1 MKILISPAK
10 KLDFSSE
17 NTFLENSTSVF
28 SEKSKIIMKELSS
41 YSALHLSKLMKI
53 SSNLGI
59 LNKERNDNWRF
70 PFPENESKQALLSF
84 KGEVYQN
91 MKIDTF
97 NKSDSEF
104 VNHKLRILSGLYGM
118 LKPSDLILPY
128 RLEMGT
134 KLKIGDNSNLY
145 DFWRKS
151 ITNHLLN
158 EIKEDKFLV
167 NLASD
172 EYFKVINKKQ
182 IPIPIV
188 TPIFKDVKNGKAK
201 VISFY
206 AKRARGEICNYIIK
220 NKISSIDK
228 IKSFNNLNYIFTE
241 ENSENLIFT
250 RYHD

>member
-10 KLDFSSE
+10 KLDFSRE
-17 NTFLENSTSVF
+17 KTFLENSTSVF

-70 PFPENESKQALLSF
+70 PFPKNESKQALLSF

-104 VNHKLRILSGLYGM
+104 ANDRLRILSGLYGM

-145 DFWRKS
+145 DFWKES
-151 ITNHLLN
+151 VTDHLLN
-158 EIKEDKFLV
+158 EIKKDKFLV

-201 VISFY
+201 VVSFY
-206 AKRARGEICNYIIK
+206 AKRARGEMCNYIIK
-220 NKISSIDK
+220 NKISSIDE
-228 IKSFNNLNYIFTE
+228 IKRFDNLNYIFTE
-241 ENSENLIFT
+241 ENNRSLVFT
-250 RYHD
+250 RNHH